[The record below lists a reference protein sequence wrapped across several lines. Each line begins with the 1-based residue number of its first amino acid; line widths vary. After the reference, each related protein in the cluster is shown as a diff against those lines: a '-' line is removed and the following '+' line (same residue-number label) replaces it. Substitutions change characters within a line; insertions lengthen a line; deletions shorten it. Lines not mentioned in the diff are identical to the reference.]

1 MNLPAYLTEIAVTPA
16 NAELVSN
23 WSVDNFIDWFS
34 PSGPTAESVAGITAT
49 PMNDGIMGDFLR
61 LNSVGTSNHFY
72 GRKLISPRYDFEI
85 EFNFRGSNAH
95 VGFYSGD
102 SNVVSIITASGHP
115 TIGYLDGLSYG
126 STIADLPNM
135 SSDGTAAACL
145 WATCYPILT
154 NDGITSTVGTKANTH
169 WRWRTEAGH
178 SEHSKWVLPVGP
190 KHTILFKYIAAT
202 YTVEIYINGVLAC
215 TVGDT
220 HAPPTARKRYPA
232 GEHYPLPISPFITG
246 VGSGFDLG
254 EIRISSSCPYDYAAY
269 AQAYTGMEVEWYADW
284 FEWSDPV
291 QTLNKDMAPWV
302 GLSGLNAW
310 ATMRRFGV
318 DLFSGAT
325 LLPNN
330 KTITRGDALIADYAV
345 EEWDAENEVFVLVP
359 DVPQYLTWAAGTT
372 TAKSPLITVP
382 VDKPLVFY
390 SLLGLQQ
397 YGTLRCRLL
406 NQNDI
411 PLNVYTPVDG
421 LYAVDLTSI
430 NIDTTTKIRVEVEIT
445 YDGTA
450 INTQS
455 AYVGG
460 DIYGVGSAGYARNAD
475 YEAVTPNTPSLFYG
489 FETYFSEREP
499 NMASSLSNRYKAR
512 VVGLNTTSSTRYK
525 ATLHNGASRPT
536 AATTVYAATGLGE
549 LSTTANYTTGGAGLT
564 GGVQLSSTVTGDNF
578 TFADV
583 TITTGG
589 AETIGPADTVAIWDT
604 SDSNGLVAILDYQAS
619 PKTAS
624 NGGTF
629 IIDASAVTIANTF
642 TVS

>member
-1 MNLPAYLTEIAVTPA
+1 MNFPAYLTEIAVTPA
-16 NAELVSN
+16 NAELVAD
-23 WSVDNFIDWFS
+23 WSTDSLGDWMW
-34 PSGPTAESVAGITAT
+34 PAGGGVANITTT
-49 PMNDGIMGDFLR
+49 PMSDGALGNFLR
-61 LNSVGTSNHFY
+61 IGGVTNRTHFT
-72 GRKLISPRYDFEI
+72 GRKLLSPRDDFEL
-85 EFNFRGSNAH
+85 EFNFRCNPATGIH

-102 SNVVSIITASGHP
+102 SNVVSVISVNGHP
-115 TIGYLDGLSYG
+115 TLGNLDGNISPI
-126 STIADLPNM
+126 SDLPNM
-135 SSDGTAAACL
+135 SYNESSSACL
-145 WATCYPILT
+145 WATCYPIVST
-154 NDGITSTVGTKANTH
+154 NGITSTVGTKANTH
-169 WRWRTEAGH
+169 WRWRTTAGH
-178 SEHSKWVLPVGP
+178 ADHSKWLCPTGQ
-190 KHTILFKYIAAT
+190 KNTILFKYIAAT
-202 YTVEIYINGVLAC
+202 YTVEIYINSVLAC

-220 HAPPTARKRYPA
+220 HAPPSARKRYPV
-232 GEHYPLPISPFITG
+232 GEHYPLPISPFISTE
-246 VGSGFDLG
+246 VGFDLG
-254 EIRISSSCPYDYAAY
+254 EIRISSSCPYDYAAW
-269 AQAYTGMEVEWYADW
+269 AQAYTGMEDEWYADW
-284 FEWSDPV
+284 YEWSDPV
-291 QTLNKDMAPWV
+291 QTMNKNLAPWV
-302 GLSGLNAW
+302 GLSGLNSW

-318 DLFSGAT
+318 DLFSGVT

-406 NQNDI
+406 NQNNI

-430 NIDTTTKIRVEVEIT
+430 SIDTTTKIRIEVEIT

-489 FETYFSEREP
+489 FETYFSTREI
-499 NMASSLSNRYKAR
+499 NMSSTLSDRYKAR
-512 VVGLNTTSSTRYK
+512 VVATNSASSTRYK
-525 ATLHNGASRPT
+525 ATFHNGASRPT

-549 LSTTANYTTGGAGLT
+549 LSTTANYTTGGVGLT
-564 GGVQLSSTVTGDNF
+564 GGVQLVSTMSGDNF
-578 TFADV
+578 SLNDKV
-583 TITTGG
+583 ITTGG
-589 AETIGPADTVAIWDT
+589 AETIGPVDTVAIWDT
-604 SDSNGLVAILDYQAS
+604 ADSNGLHAILDYQSS

-624 NGGTF
+624 NGATF
-629 IIDASAVTIANTF
+629 TIDASAVVIAHTF
-642 TVS
+642 TLS